1 VTGGIWLRG
10 ELISSRLAPDETLP
24 DAIRWIDLDEALLRA
39 GGTLTPGG
47 ITLAPDFVGT
57 LWRWRLAGLRPLVA
71 TCTIDTGA
79 DVDAARTA
87 AQEID
92 VLTGGALDAIRIAA
106 SGLVASSSA
115 GGREKDASPRA
126 ATSGGRGAPDGV
138 HSDPGTDRDDAARR
152 GAGATKPAPGPAPPS
167 APTAD
172 KLRGALLGLAV
183 GDALGAPVENWPAE
197 KIARIHGPFRD
208 YVSGRGWGPGHPT
221 RETTLALLW
230 FREFADGRTVHTAD
244 DRARLG
250 QALARWAL
258 GRPRDFGH
266 LTRGILSDYLE
277 QSPVV
282 AARAAWERAHRRPE
296 FNAALSR
303 AAAVGIALSRDD
315 DLRRASAIA
324 ASAMTHPAP
333 VDLGCAVAVAD
344 GIAAALRGADP
355 LEAARSTA
363 WNDRVSAALDSVAG
377 GWIPGGPEWS
387 GHERGHSLHTLRSAF
402 WASQQEAGLE
412 EVLLD
417 LVHRGG
423 DADTHAAVA
432 GAILGARQGPASIP
446 ERWLGP
452 LRVREVVE
460 DQIGR
465 FMESANKG

>member
-1 VTGGIWLRG
+1 M
-10 ELISSRLAPDETLP
+10 
-24 DAIRWIDLDEALLRA
+24 
-39 GGTLTPGG
+39 
-47 ITLAPDFVGT
+47 
-57 LWRWRLAGLRPLVA
+57 
-71 TCTIDTGA
+71 
-79 DVDAARTA
+79 
-87 AQEID
+87 
-92 VLTGGALDAIRIAA
+92 
-106 SGLVASSSA
+106 
-115 GGREKDASPRA
+115 
-126 ATSGGRGAPDGV
+126 
-138 HSDPGTDRDDAARR
+138 
-152 GAGATKPAPGPAPPS
+152 
-167 APTAD
+167 PTAD
-172 KLRGALLGLAV
+172 GIRGALLGLAV

-197 KIARIHGPFRD
+197 KIARVHGPFRN

-244 DRARLG
+244 DRTRLG

-277 QSPVV
+277 LSPVS

-303 AAAVGIALSRDD
+303 SAAVGIALSLDD

-344 GIAAALRGADP
+344 GVAAALRGADP

-363 WNDRVSAALDSVAG
+363 WNDRVSAALDSVAE
-377 GWIPGGPEWS
+377 GWSPGGPEWN

-402 WASQQEAGLE
+402 WATRQVAGLE
-412 EVLLD
+412 DILLD

-432 GAILGARQGPASIP
+432 GAMLGAQQGAASIP
-446 ERWLGP
+446 ARWLEP
-452 LRVREVVE
+452 LRVREVIE
-460 DQIGR
+460 DQIVR
-465 FMESANKG
+465 FMETANKG